1 MAEVRQVPLEE
12 YENMKK
18 SYGLTDEQMRSV
30 MNVEPLKTRW
40 ADGYGESRKKDEEI
54 SVKDRHQQL
63 VNEIRSRL
71 ENGQVEVK
79 PEVKETAENPV
90 QNEVKVDDVP
100 AFSEP
105 ETKVEEVPSFA
116 MLQEEMA
123 EEVPSFSMP
132 QENSVADVPEFSV
145 PSVDFSSDEIKK
157 AEAELDLGDNIEF
170 AVPEF
175 TPVMEEVIENMSDV
189 PAFSEPETKVDEVP
203 SFAMPQEEVVSTPTD
218 NTEIALSDDISKS
231 RDEMFEMGKNKLLEL
246 LKMDNQLSKSTDFS
260 R

>member
-40 ADGYGESRKKDEEI
+40 ADGYGESRKKDEQI

-79 PEVKETAENPV
+79 PEVKETVENPV
-90 QNEVKVDDVP
+90 QNEVKVDDTP

-105 ETKVEEVPSFA
+105 ETKVE
-116 MLQEEMA
+116 
-123 EEVPSFSMP
+123 
-132 QENSVADVPEFSV
+132 
-145 PSVDFSSDEIKK
+145 
-157 AEAELDLGDNIEF
+157 
-170 AVPEF
+170 
-175 TPVMEEVIENMSDV
+175 
-189 PAFSEPETKVDEVP
+189 EVP

-218 NTEIALSDDISKS
+218 NTGIALSDDISKS